1 MLSVRSMQQPLFF
14 EFGQHAPREC
24 WNMGL
29 AAKEDTECILVVVVA
44 GRVVGIS
51 PSTTFLAVNHK

>member
-1 MLSVRSMQQPLFF
+1 MQQPLFF